1 MLLVLGEHTLGRR
14 AGGSGESWGLSQK
27 SRGLLQPPVQKWA
40 PSLKMVAP
48 RGLSVCTAR
57 VEDLFCTYWRMFK
70 LTPCHPNS
78 RGSMG
83 LPQSL
88 LVWKVVPPQ
97 ARVSHGAPA
106 SSAVKP
112 TLPTQATCL
121 GAKLPVPSA
130 SHQTSQDGVALLA
143 LRTLP
148 THGPSPVL
156 RGQKQTQQANN

>member
-1 MLLVLGEHTLGRR
+1 MMLLVLGEHTLGRR

-78 RGSMG
+78 RRSMG

-97 ARVSHGAPA
+97 ARVSHGAPRFLSCQANTSHSGHLPWGKA
-106 SSAVKP
+106 SCALSISSDITGWGGPPSSEDPAHP
-112 TLPTQATCL
+112 WAL
-121 GAKLPVPSA
+121 PSA
-130 SHQTSQDGVALLA
+130 E
-143 LRTLP
+143 RT
-148 THGPSPVL
+148 
-156 RGQKQTQQANN
+156 KANTAS